1 MGLFRPYE
9 RQSDKPGEGTGGKTG
24 QKVGE
29 PKPSTKPERKAGAG
43 ADSANASTPIAPP
56 PTTQAE
62 PAPRVPQKKDAPTKS
77 RRQAEAERMERLH
90 PTLTPKQQKKA
101 DRAARDAAR
110 MEALDR
116 AEQSPERVL
125 LRDFLDSRWTINEF
139 VLPGM
144 ILIMAITMAT
154 INNVL
159 MSSYV
164 AMGLWALMIMAI
176 INSWFMWRSFKKI
189 LAERVPHANT
199 RGLAMYMF
207 NRSIMLRRFRRPAPR
222 IARGEFR

>member
-9 RQSDKPGEGTGGKTG
+9 RPSETPGESAGGKTG
-24 QKVGE
+24 QKASE
-29 PKPSTKPERKAGAG
+29 PTPSTKPERKAVSG
-43 ADSANASTPIAPP
+43 ADAPSSSTSSGPSPE
-56 PTTQAE
+56 QA
-62 PAPRVPQKKDAPTKS
+62 ARMPQKKDAPTKS
-77 RRQAEAERMERLH
+77 RKQAEAERMERLH
-90 PTLTPKQQKKA
+90 PTLTPKQQRKA
-101 DRAARDAAR
+101 DRLARETAR

-116 AEQSPERVL
+116 AEQAPERVL

-144 ILIMAITMAT
+144 ILIMAFTMAT

-159 MSSYV
+159 LSSYV

-189 LAERVPHANT
+189 LAERIPRANT